1 MSIGKNISIL
11 RHRYN
16 LSQDELAQIAGV
28 TNKAVSAWE
37 SNKKTPRMGV
47 IQRIADHFGLKK
59 SDIIEDDGLE
69 RTSVV
74 RSVEESIPSPEM
86 KKLENGYRLL
96 DSVGRVTLMR
106 VTLMRVLDSLVSTNT
121 RRIHS

>member
-106 VTLMRVLDSLVSTNT
+106 VLDSLVATNT

>member
-37 SNKKTPRMGV
+37 SNKKTPRMGA

-69 RTSVV
+69 RTSAA
-74 RSVEESIPSPEM
+74 RSVEESVPSPEM

-106 VTLMRVLDSLVSTNT
+106 VLDSLVATNT
-121 RRIHS
+121 RRACIVKA